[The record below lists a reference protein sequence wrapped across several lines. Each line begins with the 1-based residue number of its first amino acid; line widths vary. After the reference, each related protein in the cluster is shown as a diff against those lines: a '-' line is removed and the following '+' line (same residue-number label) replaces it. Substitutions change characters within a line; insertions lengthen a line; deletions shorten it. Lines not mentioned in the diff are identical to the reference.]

1 MRRLPLVVMFSL
13 MAMPLH
19 ADEPAANEAK
29 AWTQRRHAEFLQY
42 QIAQRAADGETAL
55 KFEPTSLLSWSNPL
69 RETPAGAVY
78 LWTLD
83 GRPRLIASTY
93 PYTEGIEQELTSLSE
108 LPLVAR
114 RDGQPLHRFTPGIEW
129 KPVPDA
135 DPPVAS
141 RSLRLT
147 QMRRIAERFRV
158 TGGDGNKSRKFEA
171 RQLTQPIYRA
181 PADARADAALFAF
194 VQGTDPEA
202 VLLVEAVDST
212 GWRYALARMTVVPI
226 AADLDDARVWELPSN
241 WSIRTAQDQP
251 FRTVQL
257 PGAQ

>member
-1 MRRLPLVVMFSL
+1 MRRLSFVVMFSL
-13 MAMPLH
+13 MALTVRG
-19 ADEPAANEAK
+19 DEPAADEAK

-42 QIAQRAADGETAL
+42 QIAHRAADGEAAL
-55 KFEPTSLLSWSNPL
+55 KFEPKSLLSWSNPL

-83 GRPRLIASTY
+83 GRPQLIASTY

-108 LPLVAR
+108 RPLVAR
-114 RDGQPLHRFTPGIEW
+114 RDGEPLHRFTPGIAW

-141 RSLRLT
+141 RPLRLT

-158 TGGDGNKSRKFEA
+158 TGGDAKKFEA
-171 RQLTQPIYRA
+171 RLLTQPIYRV
-181 PADARADAALFAF
+181 PADARTDAALFAF
-194 VQGTDPEA
+194 VQGTDPEV
-202 VLLVEAVDST
+202 VLLVEAVNST
-212 GWRYALARMTVVPI
+212 GWRYALARMTVVAI
-226 AADLDDARVWELPSN
+226 AADLNDARVWELPSN
-241 WSIRTAQDQP
+241 WSLRMAQDQP